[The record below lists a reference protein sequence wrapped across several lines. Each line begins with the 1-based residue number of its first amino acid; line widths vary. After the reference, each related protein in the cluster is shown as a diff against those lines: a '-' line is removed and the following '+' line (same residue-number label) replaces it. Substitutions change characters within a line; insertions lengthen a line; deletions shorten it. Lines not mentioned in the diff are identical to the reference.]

1 MQINDIRGYEDIDA
15 LRGRL
20 RQLFDTYRD
29 SLYEDRRHV
38 LEQYHYQD
46 TARKVVGV
54 GSVGTRCWI
63 SAFIG
68 RDIDDPLILQMKEAV
83 ASVLAKYVGHSPYST
98 HGERVIQGQKLV
110 QSTAD
115 ILLGWSRFVAND
127 GLPRDYYVRQLWNGK
142 GSIDLDTLHADS
154 LSNLGSLCAW
164 CLAHA
169 HARSGDSVAI
179 SGYLGDSDEFETAM
193 MSFCDSYADQNEDDF
208 ELFTQLIASGELPC
222 A

>member
-1 MQINDIRGYEDIDA
+1 MCSNSTIIRTQRA
-15 LRGRL
+15 
-20 RQLFDTYRD
+20 
-29 SLYEDRRHV
+29 
-38 LEQYHYQD
+38 
-46 TARKVVGV
+46 KVVGV

-179 SGYLGDSDEFETAM
+179 SRVFGRQRRIRDGDDELLRFIRPTRTKTISSCSPNSSHPVSSLAH
-193 MSFCDSYADQNEDDF
+193 SP
-208 ELFTQLIASGELPC
+208 LFGDANNSNAWHMIIWWRQWGSGRKCPH
-222 A
+222 